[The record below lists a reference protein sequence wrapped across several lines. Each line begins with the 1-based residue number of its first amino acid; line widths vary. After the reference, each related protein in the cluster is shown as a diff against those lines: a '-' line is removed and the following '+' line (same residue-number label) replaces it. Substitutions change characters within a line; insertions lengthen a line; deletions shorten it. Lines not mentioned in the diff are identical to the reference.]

1 MLFIAAALLAV
12 AAAPFEQ
19 YQVDSE
25 TTCVGPADKAF
36 AAPDSWVAGGYR
48 FSVSGARAEVKA
60 QAGAD
65 AMADPS
71 KPARVETPHLAKL
84 GLLAAIKDFGPATRE
99 NLAQFIAA
107 FQKAGVS
114 AIVVDGDSAYGVDDQ
129 DSVLADLFG
138 YLGQQGL
145 PVFAVIGN
153 SESRSAFNRAVLD
166 AFRKTHNVINL
177 DLVRRVEG
185 DGYTVVSLPGYFDK
199 RFIHESAG
207 CAYSTDDV
215 EELPGL
221 ARGAASPVV
230 LVTHGPPRQDGKGA
244 LDATTDGKNVGDPAL
259 ASAIADGKI
268 SFGVFGHI
276 LEAGGRATDLSGK
289 KQVRQNTPVDQLFVN
304 PGPAFSDPW
313 ALNDGHVSHGMAA
326 ILTLKGG
333 KGEWQQLTAAPAK
346 AKGRAPHPRR
356 RPSSPSR

>member
-1 MLFIAAALLAV
+1 MLLFAAALIAV

-48 FSVSGARAEVKA
+48 FSVNGARAEVKA
-60 QAGAD
+60 QSGAD
-65 AMADPS
+65 AMADPA
-71 KPARVETPHLAKL
+71 KPLKAEAALPAKL
-84 GLLAAIKDFGPATRE
+84 GLLAAIKDFSPETRA
-99 NLAQFIAA
+99 NLSQFIAA
-107 FQKAGVS
+107 FHKAGVS

-129 DSVLADLFG
+129 DSVLAELFD

-145 PVFAVIGN
+145 PVLAVIGN
-153 SESRSAFNRAVLD
+153 SESRSAFNRAALD

-185 DGYTVVSLPGYFDK
+185 DGFTVVSLPGYYDK

-207 CAYSTDDV
+207 CPYSTDDV

-221 ARGAASPVV
+221 ARGAPSPVV
-230 LVTHGPPRQDGKGA
+230 LVTHGPPRQEGKSA

-259 ASAIADGKI
+259 STAIVDGKI
-268 SFGVFGHI
+268 AFGVFGHI

-289 KQVRQNTPVDQLFVN
+289 KQIRQNTPVAQLFVN
-304 PGPAFSDPW
+304 PGPAFADPW
-313 ALNDGHVSHGMAA
+313 PLNDGRVSHGMAA
-326 ILTLKGG
+326 ILTIKGG
-333 KGEWQQLTAAPAK
+333 KGEWQQLTFAPVK
-346 AKGRAPHPRR
+346 AKGRAPHAPRR
-356 RPSSPSR
+356 